1 MNISLKA
8 VEPRF
13 HVIFAKRFVKIWA
26 ERGQRFHECLCHSE
40 ARSLKAESAAIF
52 CEKFSVCEQVVAPAI
67 SRKVLPREA
76 VKDDAEKS
84 GRNVRSMEPRSLPKV
99 AKKERP
105 LSHSL

>member
-1 MNISLKA
+1 MRRGQCDQSLRSLKA
-8 VEPRF
+8 VN
-13 HVIFAKRFVKIWA
+13 
-26 ERGQRFHECLCHSE
+26 
-40 ARSLKAESAAIF
+40 AAII
-52 CEKFSVCEQVVAPAI
+52 CEKVSVCEQVVAPAI